1 MAEIRNDGYYN
12 AVIGHGLRGRD
23 PFASYRFASR
33 IDNPLA
39 DYREADALYTNNGLA
54 QRIIDIPAEDAVRGE
69 FEIEFQGK
77 DEHEEQKKICSVL
90 EDLAYNREM
99 TTALAWDRLFGGAAM
114 LILADDGGTL
124 SEPLNMAGLHRV
136 ERLSVYS
143 AEDISFSSAMVYDD
157 PADPNYGR
165 PEWYNII
172 GEWGSSFTV
181 HESRLLM
188 FYGGRISNY
197 RRRMRDGWG
206 SSVFEA
212 IRQEMEHYSGGR
224 DYAFMA
230 LGRLSQGIL
239 KLANMADLLMN
250 DEGEE
255 AVRKRLNL
263 IDMARHMMNTIAID
277 STDDYD
283 QKNMTLA
290 GIRDILEQYQY
301 AICSAT
307 GIPATK
313 LFGRSPA
320 GQNATGE
327 SDLENYYNMI
337 AAYQK
342 NTLREPLMRLI
353 DVIAHCSDYG
363 IELPEKWTIEFCS
376 LWNESEKEKA
386 EVGKLEAE
394 AEAQKANAANTY
406 LQMGAL
412 DATEVRKTLQETGH
426 YEMDTSLDNALMR
439 QGGEL

>member
-23 PFASYRFASR
+23 PFASYNFGSR
-33 IDNPLA
+33 IDNPMI
-39 DYREADALYTNNGLA
+39 DWREADGLYTNNGLA
-54 QRIIDIPAEDAVRGE
+54 QRIIDIPAEDAVRGK
-69 FEIEFQGK
+69 FEVEFQGEN
-77 DEHEEQKKICSVL
+77 EHEEEKKICSIL

-99 TTALAWDRLFGGAAM
+99 TTALSWDRLFGGSAM

-124 SEPLNMAGLHRV
+124 SEPLNMDRLRRV
-136 ERLSVYS
+136 EKLAVYS
-143 AEDISFSSAMVYDD
+143 AEDVTFSSAMIYDN

-165 PEWYNII
+165 PEWYNVI
-172 GEWGSSFTV
+172 GEWGNAFTV
-181 HESRLLM
+181 HESRLLL

-197 RRRMRDGWG
+197 RRRMRNGWG
-206 SSVFEA
+206 GSVFEA
-212 IRQEMEHYSGGR
+212 IRQEMKHYSGGR

-250 DEGEE
+250 DEGEK
-255 AVRKRLNL
+255 AVRMRLEL

-283 QKNMTLA
+283 QKNMTLS
-290 GIRDILEQYQY
+290 GIREILEQYQF
-301 AICSAT
+301 AICAAT

-327 SDLENYYNMI
+327 SDLENYYNMV
-337 AAYQK
+337 AAYQR

-353 DVIAHCSDYG
+353 DIISRCSDYDVS
-363 IELPEKWTIEFCS
+363 LPDKWTVEFKS

-386 EVGKLEAE
+386 EVKKLEAE
-394 AEAQKANAANTY
+394 AKAKRADAIKILADAQLLDQMEAR
-406 LQMGAL
+406 
-412 DATEVRKTLQETGH
+412 ATLEKDDDYIIDR
-426 YEMDTSLDNALMR
+426 SLDNEISAPPM
-439 QGGEL
+439 E

>member
-23 PFASYRFASR
+23 PFASYNFGSR
-33 IDNPLA
+33 IDNPMI
-39 DYREADALYTNNGLA
+39 DWREADGLYTNNGLA
-54 QRIIDIPAEDAVRGE
+54 QRIIDIPAEDAVRGK
-69 FEIEFQGK
+69 FEVEFQGEN
-77 DEHEEQKKICSVL
+77 EHEEEKKICSIL

-99 TTALAWDRLFGGAAM
+99 TTALSWDRLFGGSAM

-124 SEPLNMAGLHRV
+124 SEPLNMDRLRRV
-136 ERLSVYS
+136 EKLAVYS
-143 AEDISFSSAMVYDD
+143 AEDVTFSSAMIYDN

-165 PEWYNII
+165 PEWYNVI
-172 GEWGSSFTV
+172 GEWGNAFTV
-181 HESRLLM
+181 HESRLLL

-197 RRRMRDGWG
+197 RRRMRNGWG
-206 SSVFEA
+206 GSVFEA
-212 IRQEMEHYSGGR
+212 IRQEMKHYSGGR

-250 DEGEE
+250 DEGEK
-255 AVRKRLNL
+255 AVRMRLEL

-283 QKNMTLA
+283 QKNMTLS
-290 GIRDILEQYQY
+290 GIREILEQYQF
-301 AICSAT
+301 AICAAT

-327 SDLENYYNMI
+327 SDLENYYNMV
-337 AAYQK
+337 AAYQR

-353 DVIAHCSDYG
+353 DIISRCSDYDVS
-363 IELPEKWTIEFCS
+363 LPDKWTVEFKS

-386 EVGKLEAE
+386 EVKKLEAE
-394 AEAQKANAANTY
+394 AKAKRADAIKILADAQLLDQMEAR
-406 LQMGAL
+406 
-412 DATEVRKTLQETGH
+412 ATLEKDDDYIIDR
-426 YEMDTSLDNALMR
+426 SLDNEISTPPM
-439 QGGEL
+439 E